1 MAKCPKCPP
10 PGAPAWLATFA
21 DLMSLL
27 MCFFVLLLS
36 MASMDVQ
43 KFKHVADSLK
53 MAFGVQR
60 LIPVDDIPMGTSVI
74 EQHFTPGQTQPTPLD
89 EIKQSTQR
97 QTDSLDESPD
107 AMEKAKQKII
117 EETLAEIDREAD
129 DIKEKLKS
137 EIDQGLVT
145 VDTHGYRIVIRIN
158 EKGSFASASAVLKPG
173 FEPVMDKIT
182 QSVAESKG
190 KVIVSGHTDDIPIKT
205 VMYRSNWELSA
216 SRAVTVAEYMLE
228 KKSVDEQRFLIEGHA
243 DTHPLVPNDTHEH
256 RAMNR
261 RVEIII
267 AKDDLL
273 LDHSNESSPQQ
284 SIPTDTVSEKNTQ
297 S

>member
-10 PGAPAWLATFA
+10 PGAPGWLATFA

-74 EQHFTPGQTQPTPLD
+74 EQHFTPGQVQPTPLD
-89 EIKQSTQR
+89 EVRQSTQ
-97 QTDSLDESPD
+97 QESEKLAESPD
-107 AMEKAKQKII
+107 LMERAKQEVIDEK
-117 EETLAEIDREAD
+117 LQEIKDEAD
-129 DIKEKLKS
+129 KIKEKLNS
-137 EIDQGLVT
+137 EIEQGLVT
-145 VDTHGYRIVIRIN
+145 VESHGFRIVIRIN
-158 EKGSFASASAVLKPG
+158 EKGSFASASAVLQPG

-182 QSVAESKG
+182 ESVAESEG

-216 SRAVTVAEYMLE
+216 SRAVTVAQYMLE
-228 KKSVDEQRFLIEGHA
+228 THEIDPNRFLIEGYA
-243 DTHPLVPNDTHEH
+243 DTHPLMPNDSPQN
-256 RAMNR
+256 RAINR
-261 RVEIII
+261 RVEIVI
-267 AKDDLL
+267 AQDDALLKDD
-273 LDHSNESSPQQ
+273 DGHSQ
-284 SIPTDTVSEKNTQ
+284 SNQSDVSRPKTDK
-297 S
+297 

>member
-10 PGAPAWLATFA
+10 AGAPMWLATFA

-60 LIPVDDIPMGTSVI
+60 LLPVDDIPMGTSVI
-74 EQHFTPGQTQPTPLD
+74 EQHFTPGETKPTPLD
-89 EIKQSTQR
+89 EIRQSTYQ
-97 QTDSLDESPD
+97 QTEKVDDSPE
-107 AMEKAKQKII
+107 AMELAKQQVIK
-117 EETLAEIDREAD
+117 ETLQEIESEADKIKQKLKLEID
-129 DIKEKLKS
+129 K
-137 EIDQGLVT
+137 GLVT
-145 VDTHGYRIVIRIN
+145 VETQGYRIVLRIN
-158 EKGSFASASAVLKPG
+158 EKGSFASASSVLQPG

-182 QSVAESKG
+182 ESVAESKG

-205 VMYRSNWELSA
+205 IMYRSNWELSA
-216 SRAVTVAEYMLE
+216 SRAVTVAQYMLE
-228 KKSVDEQRFLIEGHA
+228 KQQIDAHRFLIEGHA
-243 DTHPLVPNDTHEH
+243 DTHPLAPNDSPEN
-256 RAMNR
+256 RAINR

-267 AKDDLL
+267 AKDDVL
-273 LDHSNESSPQQ
+273 LDDSDDQNPTIQTDNQ
-284 SIPTDTVSEKNTQ
+284 SDKKP
-297 S
+297 

>member
-43 KFKHVADSLK
+43 KFKKVADSLK

-60 LIPVDDIPMGTSVI
+60 LLQVDEIPMGTSVI
-74 EQHFTPGQTQPTPLD
+74 EQHFTPGHTEPTPLE
-89 EIKQSTQR
+89 EIKQTTQQ
-97 QTDSLDESPD
+97 QTEQLDESPD
-107 AMEKAKQKII
+107 AMERAKQQVI
-117 EETLAEIDREAD
+117 EETLQQIEDEAD
-129 DIKEKLKS
+129 NIKQKLKS
-137 EIDQGLVT
+137 EIEQGLVT
-145 VDTHGYRIVIRIN
+145 VETQGYRIVIRIN
-158 EKGSFASASAVLKPG
+158 ETGSFASASAVLKPG

-205 VMYRSNWELSA
+205 IMYRSNWELSA

-228 KKSVDEQRFLIEGHA
+228 KQQIDPHRFLIEGHA
-243 DTHPLVPNDTHEH
+243 DTHPLVPNNSPEN
-256 RAMNR
+256 RAINR

-273 LDHSNESSPQQ
+273 LEDSDAQEQATQIDKQ
-284 SIPTDTVSEKNTQ
+284 SDKIP
-297 S
+297 

>member
-60 LIPVDDIPMGTSVI
+60 LIPVDDIPKGTSVI
-74 EQHFTPGQTQPTPLD
+74 EQHFTPGEIKPTPLE
-89 EIKQSTQR
+89 EIKQSTQQER
-97 QTDSLDESPD
+97 ENLDESPD
-107 AMEKAKQKII
+107 LMERAKQEVIKEKLQEI
-117 EETLAEIDREAD
+117 EDQAD
-129 DIKEKLKS
+129 DIKEKLKT
-137 EIDQGLVT
+137 EIEQGLVT
-145 VDTHGYRIVIRIN
+145 VESHGFRIVIRIN
-158 EKGSFASASAVLKPG
+158 EKGSFASASAVLQPG

-182 QSVAESKG
+182 QSVAESQG

-205 VMYRSNWELSA
+205 IMYRSNWELSA
-216 SRAVTVAEYMLE
+216 SRAVTVAQYMLE
-228 KKSVDEQRFLIEGHA
+228 KQQIDPHRFLIEGHA
-243 DTHPLVPNDTHEH
+243 DTHPLVPNDSPQN
-256 RAMNR
+256 RAINR
-261 RVEIII
+261 RVEIVI
-267 AKDDLL
+267 AQDDALLKDKGD
-273 LDHSNESSPQQ
+273 ETQ
-284 SIPTDTVSEKNTQ
+284 SIRTDDYPDKNLK
-297 S
+297 

>member
-74 EQHFTPGQTQPTPLD
+74 EQHFTPGQVQPTPLE
-89 EIKQSTQR
+89 EIKQSTQ
-97 QTDSLDESPD
+97 QESEKVAESPD
-107 AMEKAKQKII
+107 LMERAKQQVVEDK
-117 EETLAEIDREAD
+117 LQEIKDEAD
-129 DIKEKLKS
+129 AIKKKLKS
-137 EIDQGLVT
+137 EIEQGLVT
-145 VDTHGYRIVIRIN
+145 VDSHGFRIVIRIN
-158 EKGSFASASAVLKPG
+158 EKGSFASASAVLQPG

-182 QSVAESKG
+182 ESVAESKG

-205 VMYRSNWELSA
+205 IMYRSNWELSA
-216 SRAVTVAEYMLE
+216 SRAVTVAQYMLE
-228 KKSVDEQRFLIEGHA
+228 KHEIDPHRFLIEGHA
-243 DTHPLVPNDTHEH
+243 DTHPIVPNDSPQN
-256 RAMNR
+256 RAINR
-261 RVEIII
+261 RVEIVI
-267 AKDDLL
+267 AQDDALL
-273 LDHSNESSPQQ
+273 NDQGGQVQTIQTDDHHEN
-284 SIPTDTVSEKNTQ
+284 NN
-297 S
+297 